1 MRTPNTTRTP
11 SIATKRSSFS
21 LYVERLLAKMPIV
34 VDART
39 CTRGSIDVD
48 YASVAILAQVCVV
61 CGLGFLVRH
70 ELVLPFAGAFGD
82 DNVPAT

>member
-21 LYVERLLAKMPIV
+21 LYVERLLAKRPIA

-39 CTRGSIDVD
+39 CIPGSVDVD
-48 YASVAILAQVCVV
+48 YASVAILVQVCVV
-61 CGLGFLVRH
+61 CGLGFIVRH
-70 ELVLPFAGAFGD
+70 ELVLPLAGAFGD
-82 DNVPAT
+82 DKFPAT